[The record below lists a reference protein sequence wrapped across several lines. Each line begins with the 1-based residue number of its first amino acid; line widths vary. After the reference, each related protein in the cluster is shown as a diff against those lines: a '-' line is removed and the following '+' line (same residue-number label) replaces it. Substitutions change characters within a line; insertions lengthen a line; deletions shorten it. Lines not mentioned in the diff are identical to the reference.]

1 MLIKDKKT
9 SKYLVFVFSFFFMQ
23 AKRFKEYC
31 SKQRVIVLAQ
41 MLLLH
46 NKQVTMFPQ
55 SWWAQSVKW
64 LKI

>member
-9 SKYLVFVFSFFFMQ
+9 SKYLVSVFSFFFFFFMQ

-55 SWWAQSVKW
+55 S
-64 LKI
+64 